1 MIEIDLL
8 CRVYFVTFPN
18 SSIPDF
24 MSIFI
29 IVLGALIV
37 IVLYSKEIDSK
48 KREDSQLGFYTLL
61 SMIIIV
67 ILLFVADM
75 LSK

>member
-1 MIEIDLL
+1 
-8 CRVYFVTFPN
+8 
-18 SSIPDF
+18 

-48 KREDSQLGFYTLL
+48 KREDSQLGFYTVISL
-61 SMIIIV
+61 IIIV

-75 LSK
+75 LSR